1 MSTKIYCASM
11 IRYDLKEVRVKCVV
25 LIGTIVVLTLKSRS
39 SYINVLAV
47 RLCFYNINY
56 ILKNQLRMVV
66 YNEYEEM
73 YFSFSF
79 DLQVSIPNDKGSVSN
94 AEKNVY
100 THDYNEK
107 LSSMLVVFAIMSFIC
122 IPHSGFCN
130 FMGIK
135 CKEMFATWSFIE
147 LLSWKM

>member
-25 LIGTIVVLTLKSRS
+25 LIGTILLLALKIRY
-39 SYINVLAV
+39 SYMRVI
-47 RLCFYNINY
+47 RLCFYNTNY
-56 ILKNQLRMVV
+56 ILKNQLMLVV
-66 YNEYEEM
+66 QNEYEEM
-73 YFSFSF
+73 DFSFSF

-147 LLSWKM
+147 LLSWKT